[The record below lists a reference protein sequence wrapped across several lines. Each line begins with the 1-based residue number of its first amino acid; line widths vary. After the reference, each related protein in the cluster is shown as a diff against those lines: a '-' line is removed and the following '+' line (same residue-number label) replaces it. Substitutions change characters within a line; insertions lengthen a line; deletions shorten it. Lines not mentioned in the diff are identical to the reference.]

1 MQDTEPDLDTLFS
14 FYEREPL
21 KQLYTGQAE
30 IKNNLESSKLGKTY
44 FSKQNIQIIQNNI
57 RHGVYT
63 KSKNQFN
70 PPEQPIEVLRPIME
84 KVFYKYTLKN
94 ITIPIDI
101 SNHIFMLNSHVIHR
115 LIPVSYQDI
124 IHHRQYLKKI
134 NTKWVPNE
142 LPIQTTSTNGMIC
155 TRLDDFDTK

>member
-1 MQDTEPDLDTLFS
+1 MQEREPDLDTLFS
-14 FYEREPL
+14 LYEREPL
-21 KQLYTGQAE
+21 KQLYTGQTE
-30 IKNNLESSKLGKTY
+30 IKNSLESSKLGKTY

-57 RHGVYT
+57 RYGVFT

-70 PPEQPIEVLRPIME
+70 SPEQPIEILMPVME

-101 SNHIFMLNSHVIHR
+101 SNHIFMLNSHVIQQ
-115 LIPVSYQDI
+115 LIPVSYQNML
-124 IHHRQYLKKI
+124 HRQQYLKKL

-142 LPIQTTSTNGMIC
+142 LPIQTSSTNGMII
-155 TRLDDFDTK
+155 TRLDNF